1 MEKEKEGAGREGA
14 GDEEAGM
21 GERDEIRRHLLADDT
36 GDSEVASMFLMIAT
50 KQSKNLPST
59 WAGDPAGH
67 YPLRPEPNGSEPLS
81 HCAGGLSA
89 GRRL

>member
-21 GERDEIRRHLLADDT
+21 GERDEERRHLLADDT

-59 WAGDPAGH
+59 WGGDPCRSTTCRLISRTQ
-67 YPLRPEPNGSEPLS
+67 PPRSGS
-81 HCAGGLSA
+81 
-89 GRRL
+89 GR

>member
-1 MEKEKEGAGREGA
+1 MEKEKEGTGREGA

-36 GDSEVASMFLMIAT
+36 GDSEVASIFLMIAT

-59 WAGDPAGH
+59 WAGDPCRSSSTCRLISRTQ
-67 YPLRPEPNGSEPLS
+67 PSRSGS
-81 HCAGGLSA
+81 
-89 GRRL
+89 GR